1 MELSEM
7 NLIDVNERLASLEAE
22 VREMT
27 DVDAVNAATEEKR
40 NLLVRKAELEALEER
55 SKDAE
60 KLQNGAKPDA
70 RKNISNEG
78 EKKMTILELRNS
90 VDYINAFENY
100 VRTGDD
106 TECRALIT
114 DNIEGAATDGK
125 LATPVIVE
133 EAIRTAWDNEPI
145 MGLVRKTYLK
155 GNVKIGFEISSTGA
169 VEHTEKGAAV
179 DEEQLVLGIAS
190 LVPVSVKKWIS
201 ITDEAL
207 DMHGEAFLQYVYS
220 ELGYRI
226 AKKVADEIIADIR
239 ATDATGSATVPV
251 QAIVKEAIGLTTIA
265 SAVSM
270 LSDEATN
277 PVIVMNKQTY
287 AAFKAVQAGANYGQD
302 IFDGLPVYFNN
313 SIPAYSAASENSVY
327 AIVGDFGRGAQAN
340 FPAGQDIEFRFD
352 DKTLMTS
359 DLVRVMGRMYCGHA
373 VVAPHCFTKITAPA
387 AG

>member
-1 MELSEM
+1 MELSNM
-7 NLIDVNERLASLEAE
+7 NLMEVNERLAALETE

-27 DVDAVNAATEEKR
+27 DVDAVNAATEEKKA
-40 NLLVRKAELEALEER
+40 LLTRKAELEDLEKRTADAKKLER
-55 SKDAE
+55 
-60 KLQNGAKPDA
+60 GAKAD
-70 RKNISNEG
+70 KVTNINTEG
-78 EKKMTILELRNS
+78 ERKMNILELRKS
-90 VDYINAFENY
+90 AEYARAYETY
-100 VRTGDD
+100 VRTNDD
-106 TECRALIT
+106 SECRALIT

-125 LATPVIVE
+125 LATPVVVE

-155 GNVKIGFEISSTGA
+155 GNVKIGFEISATGA
-169 VEHTEKGAAV
+169 VEHTEKGGEV

-190 LVPVSVKKWIS
+190 LIPVSVKKWIS

-207 DMHGEAFLQYVYS
+207 DMHGEEFLNYVYS
-220 ELGYRI
+220 ELGYKI

-239 ATDATGSATVPV
+239 ATDATGSATVPA

-265 SAVSM
+265 NAVAL

-287 AAFKAVQAGANYGQD
+287 AAFKAVQAAANYGQD
-302 IFDGLPVYFNN
+302 IFDGLAVYFNN
-313 SIPAYSAASENSVY
+313 SLPAYSAASENMAY

-340 FPAGQDIEFRFD
+340 FPNGQDIEFKFD